1 MTMKGG
7 FGTCGMNVLPGLIPI
22 VKGSDACN
30 RVNYGFHVQGNRFP
44 FAPGTMNPC
53 GGGDCTITKK
63 KQSCINCP
71 PTFIKALNSDGS
83 TTCAPQFPCTF
94 FLNNPCGVGRCVN
107 AKGQPGIFTCLCP
120 FQYTAITRATDQTMT
135 CILGYEDDKKG
146 YYIVPSS
153 PKIKCIDVAN
163 LHHIKYSYL
172 QSQNSGVC
180 AATYLTP
187 GAYVITEGSQSC
199 NISYFTVEG
208 DTCVSIIQKFGLS
221 NANDTAKFDVRK
233 QYVLNLDVLNGVD
246 SPNPNLVCQDSFK
259 NTVKLLAGT
268 LVCIELRPIGL
279 PPVAVACTFP
289 YVVKSNETCASL
301 VLLPKIYYDYKK
313 FFFLNPGLNC
323 DRLAASLT
331 TDSGTS
337 AVDSPFTI
345 CLASTP
351 FGAGR
356 SGGCSIGRN
365 HYISGDE
372 AGSCVTIFQRY
383 YNKFE
388 HRAAQFKA
396 YNYDV
401 WCDDNDLNGNTQIC
415 IP

>member
-53 GGGDCTITKK
+53 GGGDCISTTK
-63 KQSCINCP
+63 KQSCKNCP
-71 PTFIKALNSDGS
+71 PTFIIAVNSDGS

-107 AKGQPGIFTCLCP
+107 AKGKPGIFTCLCP
-120 FQYTAITRATDQTMT
+120 FKYTAVTRATDQTMT
-135 CILGYEDDKKG
+135 CILGYEDDNKG
-146 YYIVPSS
+146 YYVVPSL
-153 PKIKCIDVAN
+153 PKIKCLDVAN
-163 LHHIKYSYL
+163 LHHIKYSVL
-172 QSQNSGVC
+172 KLENPAIC
-180 AATYLTP
+180 ATTYLTP
-187 GAYVITEGSQSC
+187 GAHVKTVGSKPCSV
-199 NISYFTVEG
+199 SYFTSEG
-208 DTCVSIIQKFGLS
+208 DTCLSIILKFRL
-221 NANDTAKFDVRK
+221 ANSGAQAISFDK
-233 QYVLNLDVLNGVD
+233 LNGD
-246 SPNPNLVCQDSFK
+246 GSPNPNLACQDSLK
-259 NTVKLLAGT
+259 NTVKFLAGT
-268 LVCIELRPIGL
+268 LVCIELGS
-279 PPVAVACTFP
+279 PVPVACTTP

-301 VLLPKIYYDYKK
+301 VRLPQIGYDYKK
-313 FFFLNPGLNC
+313 FFVLNPGLNC
-323 DRLAASLT
+323 DRLATSLT
-331 TDSGTS
+331 TDSATA

-388 HRAAQFKA
+388 HRAAQYKTH
-396 YNYDV
+396 NYDV
-401 WCDDNDLNGNTQIC
+401 WCNDNDLNVNVQIC